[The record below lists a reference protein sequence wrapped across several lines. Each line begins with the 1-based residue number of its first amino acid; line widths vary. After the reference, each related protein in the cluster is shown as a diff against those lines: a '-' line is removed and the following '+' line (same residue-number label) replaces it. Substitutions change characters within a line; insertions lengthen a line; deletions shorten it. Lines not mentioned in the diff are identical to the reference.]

1 MVSCIYCSA
10 PFDRIP
16 STPPNSAIMACP
28 KCKNPS
34 ALFFDG
40 TAWKSEITR
49 GWQDLRAT
57 SQQES
62 IGSQVLNAALKASE
76 QLPVLP
82 AVAHR
87 IMEMVRDPD
96 VVIGDI
102 TELIRTDAVIAMR
115 ILRLANSPL
124 YAGLSEIKDL
134 HAACV
139 RLGMKTV
146 AGVVHAIANGRLYVT
161 RDPNFQEMMQSLWRH
176 ALATAYCASEL
187 SAMLAQP
194 QKDVFFVA
202 GLVHDVGKVVLL
214 DLVSN
219 VLPRDEESAVKT
231 LRQSKELLLEVMEI
245 YHPLIGLHVVQ
256 HWNLPSDF
264 GIATF
269 CHEQPDYAPNESW
282 LMLSHIIAFSSAVA
296 TVSGFGIKKE
306 NEAISLLSHPSTKFL
321 GLSDIKIASLRVNLE
336 DRVKTLLDVVPA
348 CAA

>member
-1 MVSCIYCSA
+1 MVSCIYCST
-10 PFDRIP
+10 PFERVP
-16 STPPNSAIMACP
+16 SAPPNSAIMAC
-28 KCKNPS
+28 KNCLNPCV
-34 ALFFDG
+34 LFFDG
-40 TAWKSEITR
+40 TAWKSEIPR
-49 GWQDLRAT
+49 GWQDLRTVSAN
-57 SQQES
+57 ES
-62 IGSQVLNAALKASE
+62 IGLQVLSAALKASE

-102 TELIRTDAVIAMR
+102 TELIRTDAVIAMK

-161 RDPNFQEMMQSLWRH
+161 RDPHYQEMMQTLWQH

-187 SAMLAQP
+187 SMMLAQP
-194 QKDVFFVA
+194 QKDVYFIA

-219 VLPRDEESAVKT
+219 VLPRDEAPVIRT
-231 LRQSKELLLEVMEI
+231 LRQSRDLLLEVMDI

-256 HWNLPSDF
+256 QWNLPSDF

-269 CHEQPDYAPNESW
+269 FHEQPDFAPNEAW

-296 TVSGFGIKKE
+296 TVSGFGLKNE
-306 NEAISLLSHPSTKFL
+306 NISLLSLPSTKFL

-336 DRVKTLLDVVPA
+336 DKVKTLLEVAPPS
-348 CAA
+348 AA